1 MQILRGW
8 ITNYY
13 LRITCAKRCF
23 TVPEF
28 LITLG
33 LVLILIGVGFWAL
46 NPIERLKQ
54 GRDNRRLADLD
65 NLKEAID
72 LAVSEGVP
80 LVKTMGV
87 PVSSASVGATRA
99 ADGSGW
105 ATMNLSTRIDT
116 LPVDPVNGKT
126 FIDIGGSAVTGEY
139 QLISDGFFYVLRT
152 HLEAEVNKGKYA
164 EDKNDNSWYEVGT
177 APGLSTYFGL

>member
-1 MQILRGW
+1 MTANRGL
-8 ITNYY
+8 TG
-13 LRITCAKRCF
+13 F
-23 TVPEF
+23 EF
-28 LITLG
+28 VTTL
-33 LVLILIGVGFWAL
+33 VFILILAGVGFWAL

-54 GRDNRRLADLD
+54 SRDNRRLADLD

-72 LAVSEGVP
+72 LAVSEGVL

-87 PVSSASVGATRA
+87 PASSASVGATQA
-99 ADGSGW
+99 VDGSGW
-105 ATMNLSTRIDT
+105 VIMNLSTQIDI
-116 LPVDPVNGKT
+116 LPVDPANGKT
-126 FIDIGGSAVTGEY
+126 FIDVGESAVTGEY
-139 QLISDGFFYVLRT
+139 QLVSDGIYYVLRT